1 MKQKLVSVIIPYFK
15 HKNYIEQLLISIKKQ
30 TYKNIEIILI
40 DDGSHD
46 GSIKLLKLLSKK
58 YKFSLFNQKNKGV
71 CTTLNR
77 GVSLSRGEFIK
88 IMDSDD
94 LMVENQIQQQ
104 VNILSSSD
112 YDVIGGGMTLINKN
126 SNVINYQSP
135 RKLGQILFK
144 DVLFNNPIYGPTMM
158 FRASAFDKFGNF
170 DRENPIEDFS
180 IILTMIS
187 KGAKVFN
194 FDLNWAKYRVS
205 EHNYLSK
212 AKWYFE
218 GVMHTLS
225 RYDNTSTINQAKN
238 YHIFLYLIK
247 LALFNGLKNKN
258 NFLKIFKTQQN
269 FLRQF
274 IGFII
279 IYTAAILPQS
289 LRKFFQNKII
299 FKSGKIISTTNLLK

>member
-1 MKQKLVSVIIPYFK
+1 
-15 HKNYIEQLLISIKKQ
+15 
-30 TYKNIEIILI
+30 
-40 DDGSHD
+40 
-46 GSIKLLKLLSKK
+46 
-58 YKFSLFNQKNKGV
+58 
-71 CTTLNR
+71 
-77 GVSLSRGEFIK
+77 
-88 IMDSDD
+88 MDSDD
-94 LMVENQIQQQ
+94 LMVENQIQHQ

-194 FDLNWAKYRVS
+194 FDFNWAKYRVS

-225 RYDNTSTINQAKN
+225 RYDNTSTIKKAKN
-238 YHIFLYLIK
+238 YHIFLYLLK

-299 FKSGKIISTTNLLK
+299 YKSSKVISTTNFLK

>member
-77 GVSLSRGEFIK
+77 GIRLSRGEFIK

>member
-15 HKNYIEQLLISIKKQ
+15 HINYIEELLISIKKQ

-40 DDGSHD
+40 DDGSRD
-46 GSIKLLKLLSKK
+46 GSLKLLKLLSKK
-58 YKFSLFNQKNKGV
+58 YKFSLFTQKNKGV
-71 CTTLNR
+71 CATLNR
-77 GVSLSRGEFIK
+77 GISLSRGEFIK
-88 IMDSDD
+88 IVDSDD
-94 LMVENQIQQQ
+94 LMTENQIQQQ
-104 VNILSSSD
+104 VDILSSSD

-126 SNVINYQSP
+126 SKDINYQVP
-135 RKLGQILFK
+135 RKLGQIFVK

-170 DRENPIEDFS
+170 DEENPIEDFS
-180 IILTMIS
+180 IILSMIS
-187 KGAKVFN
+187 KGAKIFN

-225 RYDNTSTINQAKN
+225 RYDNTSTIKKAKN
-238 YHIFLYLIK
+238 YHIFLYLLK

-279 IYTAAILPQS
+279 IFTAAILPQS
-289 LRKFFQNKII
+289 LRNFFQNKII
-299 FKSGKIISTTNLLK
+299 YKSSKVISTTNFLK

>member
-15 HKNYIEQLLISIKKQ
+15 HINYIEELLISIKKQ

-40 DDGSHD
+40 DDGSRD
-46 GSIKLLKLLSKK
+46 GSLKLLKLLSKK

-71 CTTLNR
+71 CATLNR
-77 GVSLSRGEFIK
+77 GISLSRGEFIK

-94 LMVENQIQQQ
+94 LMTENQIQQQ

-126 SNVINYQSP
+126 SKDINYQVP
-135 RKLGQILFK
+135 RKLGQIFVK

-158 FRASAFDKFGNF
+158 FRASAFDNFGNF
-170 DRENPIEDFS
+170 DEENPIEDFS
-180 IILTMIS
+180 IILSMVS
-187 KGAKVFN
+187 KDAKVFN

-225 RYDNTSTINQAKN
+225 RYDNTSTIKKAKN

-247 LALFNGLKNKN
+247 LALFNGVKNKN
-258 NFLKIFKTQQN
+258 NFQLIFKTQQN
-269 FLRQF
+269 FIRQF
-274 IGFII
+274 ISFII
-279 IYTAAILPQS
+279 IFVIAIMPQS

-299 FKSGKIISTTNLLK
+299 YKSRKIISTTNFLK